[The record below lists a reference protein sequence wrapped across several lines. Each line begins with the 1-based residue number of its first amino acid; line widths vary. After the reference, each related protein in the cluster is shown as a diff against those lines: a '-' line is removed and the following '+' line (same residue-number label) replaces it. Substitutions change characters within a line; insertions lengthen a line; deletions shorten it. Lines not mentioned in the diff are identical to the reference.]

1 MLLFRADKMDF
12 EVGDVITTADH
23 YFDKF
28 SGKDKAP

>member
-1 MLLFRADKMDF
+1 MDF